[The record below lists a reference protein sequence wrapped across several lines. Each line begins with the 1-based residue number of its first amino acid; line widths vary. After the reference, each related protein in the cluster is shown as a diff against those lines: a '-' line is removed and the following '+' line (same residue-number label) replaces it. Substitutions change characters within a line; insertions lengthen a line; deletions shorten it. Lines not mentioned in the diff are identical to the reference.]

1 MEEERCIWSSKF
13 GGKEEVGELYGG
25 WGASG
30 CLWISLAGFKRK
42 VAVARVCA
50 CLCLGAE
57 GSAGLRGWYAL
68 RGPRGRGIQPL
79 VEHRRPGGC
88 KGCPLGSCS
97 HKAPGG
103 GARGPARQEAAGPA
117 RASQCE
123 AAGGRAGGV
132 RGREERERGR
142 ERSARAARPRPSQPA
157 GLAASRPRAPLPATA
172 AAATAAVAARAGAA
186 PESSRRR
193 HRHHRRRRL
202 CASSRG
208 WERPLPESELSPKG
222 SERARSPGSV
232 QGIHP
237 PRLSP
242 GKELVPGRQRHREG
256 NCSL

>member
-1 MEEERCIWSSKF
+1 M
-13 GGKEEVGELYGG
+13 YGG

-68 RGPRGRGIQPL
+68 RGPRHRGIQPL

-103 GARGPARQEAAGPA
+103 GARGPARLEAAGQA

-123 AAGGRAGGV
+123 AAGGRAGCAGGR
-132 RGREERERGR
+132 RGSEGG
-142 ERSARAARPRPSQPA
+142 SAARAPPGPGPPS
-157 GLAASRPRAPLPATA
+157 LPASPPPARAHRCLPPPPPPPPPPPSLLQRALLRSRAAAATTA
-172 AAATAAVAARAGAA
+172 AAAGFVFPAEDGRD
-186 PESSRRR
+186 
-193 HRHHRRRRL
+193 L
-202 CASSRG
+202 FLKASC
-208 WERPLPESELSPKG
+208 L
-222 SERARSPGSV
+222 
-232 QGIHP
+232 
-237 PRLSP
+237 
-242 GKELVPGRQRHREG
+242 
-256 NCSL
+256 